1 MSVSPADAA
10 PAARAAGGPRVV
22 LVGPM
27 GSGKSTVGA
36 LLAERL
42 GVPYRDTDADIVA
55 AEGRAIAD
63 LFVDEGEPYFR
74 ERERAAVRD
83 AVAAH
88 TGVLSLGGGAIL
100 DEGTRALLRGLP
112 VVYLSMDVEEAVR
125 RVGLNTARPLL
136 AVNPRK
142 QWREL
147 MEARRHLYEEVARAV
162 VATDDRTPE
171 EVAEAVLDALELKTA
186 TPGGRP
192 PGPRPEDAMTSKVTR
207 IHVDGT
213 AGTEPYEVLVGRQLL
228 GELGG
233 LIGGAVKRVAVIHP
247 EALAETGDAL
257 RQDLADQ
264 GYEAVAVQVPNAEE
278 AKTAEVAAYCWKALG
293 QSGFTRTDVIVG
305 VGGGATTDLAG
316 FVAASWLRGVRWI
329 AVPTTVLGMVDAAV
343 GGKTGINTAEGKN
356 LVGAFHPPAGVLCD
370 LAALDSLPVHDYVS
384 GLAEIIKAGFIADPA
399 ILDLIEADPEAA
411 RTPAGPHTAELIERS
426 IRVKAEVVSGDLKES
441 GRREILNYGHT
452 LAHAIEKNE
461 RYKWRHGAAVAVGMH
476 FAAELG
482 RLAGRLDDAT
492 ADRHRTV
499 LESVGLP
506 LSYRYDQWPKLL
518 ETMKV
523 DKKSRGDLLRFIVLD
538 GLAKPTVLE
547 GPDPAVL
554 LAAYG
559 EVAD

>member
-1 MSVSPADAA
+1 MS
-10 PAARAAGGPRVV
+10 GPLVV

-27 GSGKSTVGA
+27 GVGKSTVGQR
-36 LLAERL
+36 LAERL
-42 GVPYRDTDADIVA
+42 GVAYRDTDDDIVTGQ
-55 AEGRAIAD
+55 GRAIAD
-63 LFVDEGEPYFR
+63 IFVEEGEPAFR
-74 ERERAAVRD
+74 AVEKAAVLRALTEHD
-83 AVAAH
+83 
-88 TGVLSLGGGAIL
+88 GVLALGGGSVL
-100 DEGTRALLRGLP
+100 DEETRGLLAGRR

-125 RVGLNTARPLL
+125 RTGLNAARPLL

-147 MEARRHLYEEVARAV
+147 MEARRHLYEAVATAV
-162 VATDDRTPE
+162 VPTDGRTPE
-171 EVAEAVLDALELKTA
+171 EVTQAVLDALEWNTA
-186 TPGGRP
+186 APGDRP
-192 PGPRPEDAMTSKVTR
+192 GNPRPEDVVTSQVTR
-207 IHVDGT
+207 IQVGGS
-213 AGTEPYEVLVGRQLL
+213 AGSEPYEVLVGRQLL

-233 LIGGAVKRVAVIHP
+233 LIGDRVKRVAVIHP
-247 EALAETGDAL
+247 EALAETGEAL
-257 RQDLADQ
+257 RADLAGQ
-264 GYEAVAVQVPNAEE
+264 GFEAVAIQVPNAEE

-293 QSGFTRTDVIVG
+293 QSGFTRTDVVVG
-305 VGGGATTDLAG
+305 VGGGSTTDLAG
-316 FVAASWLRGVRWI
+316 FVAATWLRGVRWI
-329 AVPTTVLGMVDAAV
+329 AIPTTVLAMVDAAV

-356 LVGAFHPPAGVLCD
+356 LVGSFHPPAGVLCD
-370 LAALDSLPVHDYVS
+370 LAALDSLPPNDYVS
-384 GLAEIIKAGFIADPA
+384 GLAEVIKAGFIADPV

-426 IRVKAEVVSGDLKES
+426 IRVKADVVSSDLKES
-441 GRREILNYGHT
+441 GLREILNYGHT

-461 RYKWRHGAAVAVGMH
+461 RYKWRHGAAVSVGMH

-506 LSYRYDQWPKLL
+506 LHYRHDQWPKLL
-518 ETMKV
+518 ENMKV

-559 EVAD
+559 EVGE